1 MVAKVHLLTVHVIKN
16 KCKNCCRNLAV
27 RGLRLLLLVGT
38 IISVLVVFCIW
49 QVLILAFLK

>member
-1 MVAKVHLLTVHVIKN
+1 MVVSCDIKIN
-16 KCKNCCRNLAV
+16 VNIIQNCCRNLAV
-27 RGLRLLLLVGT
+27 RGLRLLLLVGN